1 MPSLLRH
8 KPVETAG
15 SQLEK
20 ILKEMHDKNRE
31 IDGSAVLRTDGLVI
45 ASVLQQNL
53 DSDLVAA
60 MSASLLNV
68 SSRVLEELAKG
79 NVEDVVVRGS
89 DGVIAL
95 ISVNPEAVLAT
106 MAERN
111 ANLGLLIV
119 TMKKAR
125 DKINKVLES
134 L

>member
-1 MPSLLRH
+1 MRH
-8 KPVETAG
+8 RPVETAG
-15 SQLEK
+15 TSLEK
-20 ILKEMHDKNRE
+20 ILKEMHDKNRD
-31 IDGSAVLRTDGLVI
+31 IDGSAILRTDGLVI
-45 ASVLQQNL
+45 ASVLAEKL
-53 DSDLVAA
+53 DRDLVAA
-60 MSASLLNV
+60 MAASLLNV

-89 DGVIAL
+89 DGVVAL

-106 MAERN
+106 MAKKN